1 MLTHSAVAV
10 DAPRERVL
18 LVHVILHGEVD
29 LDDGAEFF
37 HLATDSDADVLELI
51 PVTRNRP
58 DPATFIGSGKVQ
70 ELAEKVREVAADL
83 VLFDRS
89 LSPVQER
96 NLERALQCRVIDR
109 VGLILDI
116 FARRARTHEG
126 KLQVE
131 LAQLTRLRTRLI
143 RGWTH
148 LERQRGGIGLR
159 GPGETQLE
167 TDRRLIGDRIQSLRH
182 KLVKV
187 AAHRATQRRARQRAP
202 LPTVALVGY
211 TNAGK
216 STLFNALTERSN
228 YAANRLFATLD
239 PAIGR
244 LQVAGQDAVLL
255 ADTVGFMRDLPTDL
269 IAAFRATLEEVNQAQ
284 LLLHVVDGS
293 AVDRD
298 TQMAAV
304 ESVLKEIAADSLPV
318 LVVFN
323 KVDMTGEASG
333 GLYDA
338 SGTLI
343 AVNVSARSGAG
354 LDALLQAILE
364 RVGRSILRVELL
376 LSPEEGA
383 LRACLHRLASVIDE
397 DFDEEGKTRMV
408 FDIDDLAWRRLRAQ
422 MRDNGCQ
429 AQDPTSTIP
438 EIIKEGDW
446 YAVE

>member
-1 MLTHSAVAV
+1 M
-10 DAPRERVL
+10 
-18 LVHVILHGEVD
+18 VHVILHAERD
-29 LDDGAEFF
+29 PDDGAEFF
-37 HLATDSDADVLELI
+37 HLATDSGADVLELLSI
-51 PVTRNRP
+51 ARARP

-70 ELAEKVREVAADL
+70 ELADKVSEGNVDL
-83 VLFDRS
+83 VLFDRV

-96 NLERALQCRVIDR
+96 NLERALQCRVTDR

-167 TDRRLIGDRIQSLRH
+167 TDRRLIGDRIQSLRQ
-182 KLVKV
+182 KLLKV

-216 STLFNALTERSN
+216 SSLFNALTKSAN
-228 YAANRLFATLD
+228 YAADRLFATLD
-239 PAIGR
+239 PAIAR
-244 LQVAGQDAVLL
+244 LQVSGQDAVLL
-255 ADTVGFMRDLPTDL
+255 ADTVGFMRELPTDL

-293 AVDRD
+293 AADRD
-298 TQMAAV
+298 TQIAAV
-304 ESVLKEIAADSLPV
+304 ESVLREIGADNLPSL
-318 LVVFN
+318 LVFN
-323 KVDMTGEASG
+323 KADVHGEVAG
-333 GLYDA
+333 CVYDA
-338 SGTLI
+338 AGTLI
-343 AVNVSARSGAG
+343 AVNVSALTGAG
-354 LDALLQAILE
+354 LEDLLQALLQ
-364 RVGRSILRVELL
+364 RVGRSIFRTELTL
-376 LSPEEGA
+376 GPQEGA
-383 LRACLHRLASVIDE
+383 LRACLHRLASVVE
-397 DFDEEGKTRMV
+397 EHFDEEGKTHMV

-429 AQDPTSTIP
+429 APDSPHTMP
-438 EIIKEGDW
+438 KIILEGER

>member
-1 MLTHSAVAV
+1 M
-10 DAPRERVL
+10 
-18 LVHVILHGEVD
+18 HGETD
-29 LDDGAEFF
+29 PDDGAEFF
-37 HLATDSDADVLELI
+37 HLATDSGADVLDLWAV
-51 PVTRNRP
+51 PRTRP
-58 DPATFIGSGKVQ
+58 DPATFIGSGKV
-70 ELAEKVREVAADL
+70 AEIAEVVRDSAVDL
-83 VLFDRS
+83 VLFDRA
-89 LSPVQER
+89 LSPIQER
-96 NLERALQCRVIDR
+96 NLERAWQCRVIDR

-167 TDRRLIGDRIQSLRH
+167 TDRRLIGDRIQSLRE

-216 STLFNALTERSN
+216 SSLFNALTESSD
-228 YAANRLFATLD
+228 YAADRLFATLD

-244 LQVAGQDAVLL
+244 VQVTGQDAVLL

-293 AVDRD
+293 AADRD
-298 TQMAAV
+298 MQIAAV
-304 ESVLKEIAADSLPV
+304 ESVLKEIGADDLPR
-318 LVVFN
+318 LLVFN
-323 KVDMTGEASG
+323 KADISGERAGCVYDATG
-333 GLYDA
+333 GLV
-338 SGTLI
+338 
-343 AVNVSARSGAG
+343 AVRVSASNREG
-354 LDALLQAILE
+354 LADLLQAMLQ
-364 RVGRSILRVELL
+364 RVGRSILRTELTL
-376 LSPEEGA
+376 NPEEGA
-383 LRACLHRLASVIDE
+383 LRACLYRMASVIE
-397 DFDEEGKTRMV
+397 EAFDDEGKTHIV

-422 MRDNGCQ
+422 MRSNGCQ
-429 AQDPTSTIP
+429 ALDSTPTIP
-438 EIIKEGDW
+438 EIVEEGER